1 MAEAQYGLFAPVSE
15 ALRGPISFANESF
28 AKQVGSFGNLG
39 EGSKWVLNHILEFCE
54 KMRFEVEGKESNLF
68 KFLSALETAR
78 KKSALRVEEEEEVGD
93 VGERLRNYGG

>member
-1 MAEAQYGLFAPVSE
+1 LAESECRLVAPVSE
-15 ALRGPISFANESF
+15 APRGPISFANESF
-28 AKQVGSFGNLG
+28 AKRVGSFGNLV
-39 EGSKWVLNHILEFCE
+39 EGSKWVPNHILEFCE
-54 KMRFEVEGKESNLF
+54 KMRLEVEGKESNLF